1 MRQHE
6 FSFEIDATPE
16 EVWRTLHPPL
26 ALPNGER
33 RVIEHGDVRIEI
45 VHPGDENGLG
55 LVRFCRLRAPLP
67 AQRRRRAVLGG
78 HRRVAAPEFSRYEAV
93 GKPLWSQATGW
104 HRIEDLGGGRTRV
117 SFGET
122 YEAFNPIARRFL
134 EARVHRFI
142 SKDND
147 AIIRQAVERGVAA
160 ARARRVVLACGAT
173 TPASPGS
180 SGSGRSSVRRACT
193 TACGRA

>member
-1 MRQHE
+1 MGVRQHE
-6 FSFEIDATPE
+6 FSFEIEATPE
-16 EVWRTLHPPL
+16 QVWRTLHPPF
-26 ALPNGER
+26 APLPDGEH

-45 VHPGDENGLG
+45 VHPGDEHGLG
-55 LVRFCRLRAPLP
+55 LVRFCRFRVPRYLLS
-67 AQRRRRAVLGG
+67 GG
-78 HRRVAAPEFSRYEAV
+78 VGRSWEVITESRPPEFSRYEAV

-104 HRIEDLGGGRTRV
+104 HRLEDLGDGRTRV

-122 YEAFNPIARRFL
+122 YEAFNPLARRFL

-160 ARARRVVLACGAT
+160 QR
-173 TPASPGS
+173 
-180 SGSGRSSVRRACT
+180 RRAP
-193 TACGRA
+193 RAQH